1 MSTRIVFHTKD
12 VATLAG
18 FTALYFSGLVAGLA
32 GVLCAGFAM
41 LALPTWSDGS
51 QDDLAAGLG
60 FSLGFMLIILAVVL
74 ATAII
79 ITVLASVVAAPIAGL
94 LGLALRRVR
103 SWPIHLVAYFAGGAL
118 VAIPV
123 ALYLAYP
130 ILNGV
135 NIQVTPSPIP
145 LSVVMFFAGASTAAG
160 WATAWRIAVKRF
172 SPTRAAYAACR
183 IDARRD

>member
-1 MSTRIVFHTKD
+1 MSTRIVLHTKD
-12 VATLAG
+12 VATLTG

-32 GVLCAGFAM
+32 GVLFAGFAM
-41 LALPTWSDGS
+41 LALPTWSDGG

-60 FSLGFMLIILAVVL
+60 FSLAFILIILVVVL

-79 ITVLASVVAAPIAGL
+79 ITILASAIAAPIAGL
-94 LGLALRRVR
+94 LGLALRWVQ

-118 VAIPV
+118 VAMPV

-160 WATAWRIAVKRF
+160 WLTAWRIAMRRTRMR
-172 SPTRAAYAACR
+172 PTGLEPEPGT
-183 IDARRD
+183 